1 MSKLLCSCVDDMFSK
16 YDYNNI
22 PIKKYLLKQHNNK
35 ENAWISIDN
44 DVYSIRKDDNFLL
57 ELFKDYY
64 GKDVKNLIYNS
75 NLFPVLKEKLQI
87 LDKLKSR
94 KIGFLIK

>member
-44 DVYSIRKDDNFLL
+44 NVYSIRKDDKFLL
-57 ELFKDYY
+57 ELFKYYY
-64 GKDVKNLIYNS
+64 GKDVKNLIYDS
-75 NLFPVLKEKLQI
+75 NLFPILKEKLQI

>member
-44 DVYSIRKDDNFLL
+44 DVYSIRKDDKFLL

-64 GKDVKNLIYNS
+64 GKDVKNLIYDS

>member
-44 DVYSIRKDDNFLL
+44 NVYSIRKDDNFLL

-64 GKDVKNLIYNS
+64 GKDVKNLIYDS

>member
-22 PIKKYLLKQHNNK
+22 PIKKYLLKQHNSK

-44 DVYSIRKDDNFLL
+44 NVYSIRKDDNFLL

-64 GKDVKNLIYNS
+64 GKDVKNLIYDS

>member
-22 PIKKYLLKQHNNK
+22 PIKRYLLKQHNSK

-44 DVYSIRKDDNFLL
+44 NVYSIRKDDNFLL

-64 GKDVKNLIYNS
+64 GKDVKNLIYDS
-75 NLFPVLKEKLQI
+75 NLFPVLKEKLKI

>member
-22 PIKKYLLKQHNNK
+22 PIKKYLLKQHNSK

-44 DVYSIRKDDNFLL
+44 NVYSIRKDDNFLL

-64 GKDVKNLIYNS
+64 GKDVKHLIYDS

>member
-64 GKDVKNLIYNS
+64 GKDVKNLIYDS

>member
-44 DVYSIRKDDNFLL
+44 NVYSIRKDDKFLL

-64 GKDVKNLIYNS
+64 GKDVKNLIYDS
-75 NLFPVLKEKLQI
+75 NLFPVLKEKFQI
-87 LDKLKSR
+87 LDKLKNR
-94 KIGFLIK
+94 KIGFLVK

>member
-1 MSKLLCSCVDDMFSK
+1 MFSK

-64 GKDVKNLIYNS
+64 GKDVKNLIYDS

>member
-44 DVYSIRKDDNFLL
+44 NVYSIRKDDKFLL

-64 GKDVKNLIYNS
+64 GKDVKNLIYDS

>member
-1 MSKLLCSCVDDMFSK
+1 MFSK

-44 DVYSIRKDDNFLL
+44 NVYSIRKDDEFLL

-64 GKDVKNLIYNS
+64 GKDVKNLIYDS